1 MKYKIFIICTLTGLF
16 LPLLALVSCNS
27 EHEKTEIVKL
37 GAKLNANTLTPNPG
51 KTDPLKPDNPGG
63 GATDPNGGAA
73 AGNSGSRA
81 ANQQD
86 EAKKQSIIDY
96 LIALI
101 NQGIKDN
108 INTHNDTTW
117 NEAAGGYNIQASNQ
131 LFGVIQYTDA
141 QKQQKLYNLQ
151 DNESKTARR
160 EMYLGFDYFPPY
172 IEAFGKLANKMVS
185 TQNVQ
190 MKTDLENMVDKI
202 REYGTAYY
210 LTAFNTLIKKQDKLM
225 GLDLGDLQ
233 TLKEKFNEINLAN
246 TEISHEFTYLIYYN
260 YDKNIEVGTADPKHQ
275 LQTTATAEEIQDYL
289 KDRFNSAESDFDAI
303 IKEATDIAN
312 ILNKIQ

>member
-1 MKYKIFIICTLTGLF
+1 MKYKIFIICILTGLF
-16 LPLLALVSCNS
+16 IPLLALVSCNS
-27 EHEKTEIVKL
+27 EPEKTEGV
-37 GAKLNANTLTPNPG
+37 KLNANTITPKPGLRKPNPP
-51 KTDPLKPDNPGG
+51 KPGG
-63 GATDPNGGAA
+63 GATDPSGGAA
-73 AGNSGSRA
+73 AGNSGSGA

-86 EAKKQSIIDY
+86 EAAKQHIVNH
-96 LIALI
+96 LTALI
-101 NQGIKDN
+101 VPSIKDN
-108 INTHNDTTW
+108 INIYNSITW
-117 NEAAGGYNIQASNQ
+117 NEAAEAYDISGANQ
-131 LFGVIQYTDA
+131 LFDVIEYDNA
-141 QKQQKLYNLQ
+141 QSQKTKYNGN
-151 DNESKTARR
+151 DDESKTTRR
-160 EMYLGFDYFPPY
+160 EMYLGFGY
-172 IEAFGKLANKMVS
+172 IALDIQAFGALANKMIAAK
-185 TQNVQ
+185 NAQ